1 MLIGVIG
8 DACIATS
15 LSVCGLG
22 CSNVGDRENTRGD
35 LVTSRL
41 AGTDEVI
48 GVVLLVVIEA
58 VVRPTVG
65 TGVKILGVGKKL
77 RQSS

>member
-1 MLIGVIG
+1 MLICGVVG
-8 DACIATS
+8 DCIATS
-15 LSVCGLG
+15 VPACGLD
-22 CSNVGDRENTRGD
+22 CSIVGDRENTGGD

-41 AGTDEVI
+41 AEADEAI

-58 VVRPTVG
+58 VVRPMVG